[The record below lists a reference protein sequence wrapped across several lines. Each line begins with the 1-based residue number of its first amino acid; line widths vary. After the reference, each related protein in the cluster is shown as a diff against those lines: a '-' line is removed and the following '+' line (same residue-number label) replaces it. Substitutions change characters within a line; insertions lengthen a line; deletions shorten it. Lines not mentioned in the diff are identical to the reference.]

1 MSDGQETPKPAQ
13 SGGMDFR
20 TLVSIASLIAAG
32 AAIFY
37 ASTIDTRDQVAD
49 LDASVKTLT
58 EALDGK
64 PSPDSVKKLI
74 AENVDIPAP
83 GPSANDVQSLID
95 KTLADTSKRFDDALS
110 TAEKRIDGALSDVG
124 KRIDTL
130 PNEAKVNEIAQ
141 LRAAAVDQKMG
152 KLISGSTVP
161 KGAVVAFA
169 TACPVDLGWKEH
181 EAARGRFLVATGEH
195 TDASGTKRVF
205 APGIGAD
212 NGGYEH
218 KLTVDEMPRH
228 RHAIDRQGPTRGIA
242 DLPPIGTDG
251 AVIAVI
257 EQEKSHVTGGSGA
270 HNNVPPYI
278 ALHFCEKT

>member
-1 MSDGQETPKPAQ
+1 MSDGQESPKPDRN
-13 SGGMDFR
+13 GGMDFK
-20 TLVSIASLIAAG
+20 TLVSLASLIAAG

-37 ASTIDTRDQVAD
+37 ASTVDTRDQVAE
-49 LDASVKTLT
+49 LDASIKKLTTAIEGKTGP
-58 EALDGK
+58 DG
-64 PSPDSVKKLI
+64 VKKLI
-74 AENVDIPAP
+74 SENVKVPAP
-83 GPSANDVQSLID
+83 GPTAEAVQKLID
-95 KTLADTSKRFDDALS
+95 SALSDTSKRFDDALNA
-110 TAEKRIDGALSDVG
+110 TEKRLDGALGDVG
-124 KRIDTL
+124 KRIDAL
-130 PNEAKVNEIAQ
+130 PDETKVNEIAE
-141 LRAAAVDQKMG
+141 LRAAAVDQRMG
-152 KLISGSTVP
+152 KLVSGGAVP

-195 TDASGTKRVF
+195 TDANGTKRVF

-218 KLTVDEMPRH
+218 KLTVEEMPRH
-228 RHAIDRQGPTRGIA
+228 RHTIDRQGPTRGIT
-242 DLPPIGTDG
+242 DLPPIGSDA

-257 EQEKSHVTGGSGA
+257 EQEKSHVAGGGKP